1 MRCDTFSNVCFT
13 CIKLLSNGSLPCSNG
28 TGCSLIV
35 GGLLSGGEEGE
46 EESLLL
52 LLLLLDPRVTGV
64 VTVLL
69 VVLRFMRVLFDLFVF
84 PLKHRKL

>member
-1 MRCDTFSNVCFT
+1 MRCDTFSNVCIT

-46 EESLLL
+46 EGSLLL
-52 LLLLLDPRVTGV
+52 LLLPGPRVTGV

-69 VVLRFMRVLFDLFVF
+69 VVLRFMRSICFD
-84 PLKHRKL
+84 R